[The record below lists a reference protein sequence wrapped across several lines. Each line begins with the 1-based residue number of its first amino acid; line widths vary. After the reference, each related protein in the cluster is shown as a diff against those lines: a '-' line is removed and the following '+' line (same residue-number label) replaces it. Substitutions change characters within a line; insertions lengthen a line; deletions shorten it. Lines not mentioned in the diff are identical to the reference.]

1 MAVMICSLMSFEKHP
16 THVDFTYR
24 RNTIAPAG
32 TLNTEPEHGENATT
46 DDAKVAQPI
55 PITSTSYN
63 GKRDVQVSANAA
75 VQNGGDGVANAGDQG
90 DDNRIGSGEP
100 GRHNRT
106 RGLPARDGDEIRKPV
121 RHEGPLGPGKLL
133 ERNGVLVRVGP
144 DVWRGDAALLLGQ
157 LPTAWLRETEAYLL
171 SMVAQP
177 RSAALEDVA
186 HIHADW
192 MDRWLVNNLIE
203 DILEARETR
212 GGRR

>member
-75 VQNGGDGVANAGDQG
+75 VQNGGDGVANACDQG
-90 DDNRIGSGEP
+90 DDHRIGSGEP
-100 GRHNRT
+100 SRHNRT
-106 RGLPARDGDEIRKPV
+106 RSLPARDGDEIREPV
-121 RHEGPLGPGKLL
+121 RHKGPLGPGELL
-133 ERNGVLVRVGP
+133 ERDGILVRVGP
-144 DVWRGDAALLLGQ
+144 DVWRRDAALLLGQ
-157 LPTAWLRETEAYLL
+157 LPTAWLRETEAHLL
-171 SMVAQP
+171 SVVAQP
-177 RSAALEDVA
+177 CSAALEDVA